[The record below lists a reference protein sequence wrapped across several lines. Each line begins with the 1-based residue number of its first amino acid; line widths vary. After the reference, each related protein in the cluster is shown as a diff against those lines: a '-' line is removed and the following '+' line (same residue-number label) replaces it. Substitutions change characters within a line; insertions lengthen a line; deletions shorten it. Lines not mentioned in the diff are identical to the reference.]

1 MAGENHKR
9 YDYHGRMT
17 ENPNGTPDP
26 DEQETLGASTP
37 EPGSGLD
44 RDPDEWA
51 TGEEPMTSAQRSY
64 LDTLAREAGEELPAD
79 LTKAEAS
86 KHIDRLQDRSKRV
99 QDQ

>member
-1 MAGENHKR
+1 MSEHS
-9 YDYHGRMT
+9 DQ
-17 ENPNGTPDP
+17 DP
-26 DEQETLGASTP
+26 RTDETLGAPAP

-51 TGEEPMTSAQRSY
+51 TGEEPMTAAQRSY

-86 KHIDRLQDRSKRV
+86 KHIDRLQDRSDRV
-99 QDQ
+99 GDE

>member
-1 MAGENHKR
+1 
-9 YDYHGRMT
+9 MT

-26 DEQETLGASTP
+26 AEQETLGASSP